1 MLQSHVKALFKEV
14 NFLGLF
20 WNLGISTASTALLLC
35 RYGLVSKKATIWQL
49 KKFQIGDKRL

>member
-1 MLQSHVKALFKEV
+1 MQQSLKALFKEV